1 MSEEGELAMMAEPFQ
16 HTLEGV
22 IITTLEEL
30 ERAFERV
37 LERHGILGLAR
48 RASRWDRSYKGDE
61 WWAEYRARVVQ
72 LVVRNVAVSYRDLDQ
87 DLWFRKTA
95 GIRERQQW
103 LRAIDQHLVPNRP
116 PGDDG
121 RQFAAFSLS
130 TGDRGTRY
138 LTFKPWLHCAI
149 GKVAGS
155 TRREVARLTRNT
167 YDATD
172 RCERCAASVAIESV
186 ADTIALADGGGS

>member
-1 MSEEGELAMMAEPFQ
+1 MMDEPAQ
-16 HTLEGV
+16 QTLEGLIV
-22 IITTLEEL
+22 TTPDALKESIREVLREE
-30 ERAFERV
+30 
-37 LERHGILGLAR
+37 GILDLAKR
-48 RASRWDRSYKGDE
+48 TSGWDRSYKGDE
-61 WWAEYRARVVQ
+61 WWAEYRARTVQ

-87 DLWFRKTA
+87 DQWFRKTA

-130 TGDRGTRY
+130 SGGRGTRH

-155 TRREVARLTRNT
+155 TRRDVARLTREI
-167 YDATD
+167 YDATGP
-172 RCERCAASVAIESV
+172 CERCAAVTVEPVAGTV
-186 ADTIALADGGGS
+186 LLADGGGP